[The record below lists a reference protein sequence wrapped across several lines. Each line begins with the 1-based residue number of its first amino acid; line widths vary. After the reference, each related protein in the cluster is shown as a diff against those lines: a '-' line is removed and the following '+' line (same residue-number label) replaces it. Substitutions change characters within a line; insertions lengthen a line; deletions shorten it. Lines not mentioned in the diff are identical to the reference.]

1 MRAVRRLRKA
11 LGANAWGA
19 TIRPATCSLCRV
31 SVASWP
37 GTVRWDA
44 RALVELAT
52 VGGLTLVLYPLSWFV
67 RQLVPLDEAELA
79 VGFTAFWAAHVIN
92 DPHFAVTYLLFYED
106 AKGRALGDAFPR
118 ALRWRWW
125 LAGVIAPVA
134 LLAFGI
140 GAVLT
145 ESNQALGAMVQ
156 LMFLLVGWHYGKQGF
171 GVMSVLAAR
180 RGVRFS
186 PNERRVLLAHVY
198 VGWLFSWA
206 NPHDPGGLRVQKGVF
221 YDALAHPVWLETV
234 LLVALV
240 ASCLALVVTLAR
252 KVRRE
257 GFVVLGTPLVA
268 FLVSLWAWLIFS
280 GIDPLVRYVTPA
292 LHALQYLWFVRL
304 LKTNESRE
312 RERALLG
319 SAATRVRMLAFGALL
334 LGVFLFDLLPMSLDA
349 FVVPTEGWENRALGA
364 TPWLA
369 MTFVFV
375 NVHHYAMDAVIWR
388 RDNPATRHLVVDV
401 EPARALDDA

>member
-1 MRAVRRLRKA
+1 MTVAA
-11 LGANAWGA
+11 HDEMAHEA
-19 TIRPATCSLCRV
+19 
-31 SVASWP
+31 SVL
-37 GTVRWDA
+37 DD
-44 RALVELAT
+44 RALALAPTHARSNTWVELAM
-52 VGGLTLVLYPLSWFV
+52 VGGLTLALYPLSWLV
-67 RQLVPLDEAELA
+67 RQLVPLNDAELA
-79 VGFTAFWAAHVIN
+79 VGFTAFWGAHLIN

-106 AKGRALGDAFPR
+106 SKGRALGGSFPTT
-118 ALRWRWW
+118 LRVRWW

-134 LLAFGI
+134 LLVFGI

-186 PNERRVLLAHVY
+186 TNERRVLLAHVY

-206 NPHDPGGLRVQKGVF
+206 NPHDAGGLRVQKGVF
-221 YDALAHPVWLETV
+221 YDALPHPRWLE
-234 LLVALV
+234 LLLLAALIVSCTALV
-240 ASCLALVVTLAR
+240 WMLAR
-252 KVRRE
+252 KTRRE
-257 GFVVLGTPLVA
+257 GFGTLATPLVA

-280 GIDPLVRYVTPA
+280 GIDPLLRYLTPA

-319 SAATRVRMLAFGALL
+319 SARARVGWLVFGALL
-334 LGVFLFDLLPMSLDA
+334 LGLVLFDLLPMSLDTFA
-349 FVVPTEGWENRALGA
+349 APDAGWENRALGA

-369 MTFVFV
+369 MTYVFV

-388 RDNPATRHLVVDV
+388 RENPATRHLVVDV
-401 EPARALDDA
+401 PAAPALDE

>member
-1 MRAVRRLRKA
+1 
-11 LGANAWGA
+11 
-19 TIRPATCSLCRV
+19 
-31 SVASWP
+31 
-37 GTVRWDA
+37 
-44 RALVELAT
+44 
-52 VGGLTLVLYPLSWFV
+52 
-67 RQLVPLDEAELA
+67 
-79 VGFTAFWAAHVIN
+79 
-92 DPHFAVTYLLFYED
+92 
-106 AKGRALGDAFPR
+106 
-118 ALRWRWW
+118 
-125 LAGVIAPVA
+125 
-134 LLAFGI
+134 
-140 GAVLT
+140 
-145 ESNQALGAMVQ
+145 
-156 LMFLLVGWHYGKQGF
+156 
-171 GVMSVLAAR
+171 
-180 RGVRFS
+180 
-186 PNERRVLLAHVY
+186 
-198 VGWLFSWA
+198 
-206 NPHDPGGLRVQKGVF
+206 
-221 YDALAHPVWLETV
+221 
-234 LLVALV
+234 
-240 ASCLALVVTLAR
+240 VTLAR
-252 KVRRE
+252 KVRSE

-319 SAATRVRMLAFGALL
+319 SAATRVRMLAFGALV

-388 RDNPATRHLVVDV
+388 RENPATRHLVVDV